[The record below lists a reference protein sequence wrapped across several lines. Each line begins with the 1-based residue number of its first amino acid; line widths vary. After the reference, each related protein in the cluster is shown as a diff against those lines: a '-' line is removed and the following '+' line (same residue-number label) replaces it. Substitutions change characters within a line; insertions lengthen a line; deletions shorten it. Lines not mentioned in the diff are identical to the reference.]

1 MPKIAVRTIKKYP
14 NRRLYDTQE
23 SRYITI
29 SDIRDLIVENVQFK
43 VIDSQSEKDI
53 SRAVLLQIIIEQESE
68 RNPLF
73 TTDNLQNFIRYY
85 GQNHQQAFSEYM
97 NQSLAFFQHQQEQ
110 EQFHLGMQEM
120 LERNPVNVFS
130 DFNKKNAEMWQ
141 QMQEAFFANMG
152 SNGSGKP

>member
-1 MPKIAVRTIKKYP
+1 MTKKETRTIKKYP
-14 NRRLYDTQE
+14 NRRLYDTTD
-23 SRYITI
+23 SKYITVN
-29 SDIRDLIVENVQFK
+29 DIRNLVIENIPFTV
-43 VIDSQSEKDI
+43 VDSQSEKDI
-53 SRAVLLQIIIEQESE
+53 TRTVLLQIIIEQESE

-85 GQNHQQAFSEYM
+85 GQNQHHAFSEYM
-97 NQSLAFFQHQQEQ
+97 NQSLAFFQHQQ

-130 DFNKKNAEMWQ
+130 DFNKKNTEMWQ

-152 SNGSGKP
+152 SNDSDKS

>member
-1 MPKIAVRTIKKYP
+1 MAKKETRTIKKYP
-14 NRRLYDTQE
+14 NRRLYDTKD
-23 SRYITI
+23 SKYITVN
-29 SDIRDLIVENVQFK
+29 DIRNLVVENIPFT

-53 SRAVLLQIIIEQESE
+53 TRTVLLQIIIEQESE

-73 TTDNLQNFIRYY
+73 TTDNLENFIRYY
-85 GQNHQQAFSEYM
+85 GQNHQHAFSEYM
-97 NQSLAFFQHQQEQ
+97 NQSLAFFQHQQ

-130 DFNKKNAEMWQ
+130 DFNKKNTEMWQ

-152 SNGSGKP
+152 SNGSDKS

>member
-1 MPKIAVRTIKKYP
+1 MSKKEKRIIKKYP

-23 SRYITI
+23 SKYITVNE
-29 SDIRDLIVENVQFK
+29 IREMVVDNIDFK

-53 SRAVLLQIIIEQESE
+53 SRAILLQIIIEQESE

-97 NQSLAFFQHQQEQ
+97 NQSLAYFQHQQ

-120 LERNPVNVFS
+120 LERNPINVFS
-130 DFNKKNAEMWQ
+130 DFNKKNTEMWQ
-141 QMQEAFFANMG
+141 QMQEAFFANMTP
-152 SNGSGKP
+152 NGAKKR